1 MEIEGRQLKEGPVDS
16 QNDHRIAMAGAIVGL
31 ILKEGVLLSGWK
43 CVSKSHPNFVKDLKS
58 SGITNGNDLI
68 FRVAVNPPSSIKK
81 EQLTILPVQPKCL
94 QRRNPRWLQP
104 LRVSSVLN
112 CITLK

>member
-81 EQLTILPVQPKCL
+81 EQLTIDL
-94 QRRNPRWLQP
+94 QTNEPARI
-104 LRVSSVLN
+104 S
-112 CITLK
+112 ITGRHDI